1 MTINLPDTI
10 KDLYIVGDVHGEWNS
25 VIHNIRQYK
34 IKNSVFIFCGDVGIG
49 FERLK
54 HYTDHVIPELHKV
67 LKKFNDIFIWIR
79 GNHSNPK
86 YYNNQ
91 LINTNYVKCVPDY
104 TIINT
109 CNLNILCIGGAT
121 SVDRIIRKQNDSI
134 NIVRYMKYHNCDC
147 KTAELNAPKTYWED
161 EIVQYR
167 PKVDAK
173 IDIICSHTAPSFC
186 FPTDKGS
193 IVQEYS
199 QYDNEL
205 LKDIEEE
212 RAVMDMVYNDYKDDI
227 TNWYYGHFHQS
238 NTQIVD
244 NICFRLLN
252 IGETCRYYDPSSS
265 NNIL

>member
-1 MTINLPDTI
+1 
-10 KDLYIVGDVHGEWNS
+10 
-25 VIHNIRQYK
+25 
-34 IKNSVFIFCGDVGIG
+34 
-49 FERLK
+49 
-54 HYTDHVIPELHKV
+54 
-67 LKKFNDIFIWIR
+67 
-79 GNHSNPK
+79 
-86 YYNNQ
+86 
-91 LINTNYVKCVPDY
+91 
-104 TIINT
+104 
-109 CNLNILCIGGAT
+109 
-121 SVDRIIRKQNDSI
+121 
-134 NIVRYMKYHNCDC
+134 MKYRNCDY